1 MEKVLLV
8 GAGGF
13 AGSIGR
19 YLLAGGVQ
27 RLSPAATFPHGTLV
41 VNVLGCL
48 AIGFLGG
55 MAEARNL
62 FGPEVRLLIFIG
74 VLGGFTTFSTFA
86 WETLA
91 MLRGGQL
98 ARALANA
105 SLHLLGCML
114 AVWLGDALARG
125 IGAPHA

>member
-1 MEKVLLV
+1 MEKILLV

-27 RLSPAATFPHGTLV
+27 RLTPAGTFPHGTLA

-48 AIGFLGG
+48 AIGFLGALAETRG
-55 MAEARNL
+55 VLGPEAR
-62 FGPEVRLLIFIG
+62 LLLFIG

-86 WETLA
+86 FETLA

-98 ARALANA
+98 PRALANT
-105 SLHLLGCML
+105 SLHLLGCMV
-114 AVWLGDALARG
+114 AVWLGDALGRG